1 MSRVKHSVATHR
13 RKKRVLKAAKGQFL
27 DRSKQYQQA
36 RRSLLHSMAYAYRD
50 RKNKKRAL
58 RSLWILRIN
67 SACRSEGLTYNRFMH
82 GLKKAN
88 IAIDRQMLSELAIS
102 NPESF
107 SKLVE
112 IAKG

>member
-1 MSRVKHSVATHR
+1 
-13 RKKRVLKAAKGQFL
+13 
-27 DRSKQYQQA
+27 
-36 RRSLLHSMAYAYRD
+36 
-50 RKNKKRAL
+50 
-58 RSLWILRIN
+58 
-67 SACRSEGLTYNRFMH
+67 TYNRFMH

>member
-1 MSRVKHSVATHR
+1 MPKIKHSVATHR
-13 RKKRVLKAAKGQFL
+13 RKKRVLKAAKGQFM

-36 RRSLLHSMAYAYRD
+36 KRSLLHSMAYAYRD
-50 RKNKKRAL
+50 RKNKKRVL

-82 GLKKAN
+82 GLKKAS
-88 IAIDRQMLSELAIS
+88 ITIDRQMLSELAIS

-107 SKLVE
+107 NKLVA